1 MRKVPHRYGR
11 TNNAEFHQITQNL
24 RGGDL
29 MDTKYPVYCQ
39 LPADSKEAE
48 FFDKLAERLKGK
60 TAALVACIGAAMEAD
75 GEK

>member
-1 MRKVPHRYGR
+1 
-11 TNNAEFHQITQNL
+11 
-24 RGGDL
+24 